1 MLLFCLRSY
10 GLDVALTVANREAK
24 AKTAECITSGIPF
37 AQGILK
43 DAGSLRLLSGGIEIP
58 AQFLPTAYWPDKSIR
73 WLLTDF
79 QVSLPASGS
88 VALTLQTGRAAAPV
102 SGITVSNQANQ
113 LTINTR
119 AATFVFNKKKFVVH
133 GSTFEVTSSGK
144 TYRAVPPSNGWTIEE
159 RGPMKVIVRVD
170 GTWSK
175 TLKNN
180 LNRFRARLVFYR
192 DKSDIRAFLTFRNNN
207 SFGWDPGGRPGK
219 PDLVLTGARFG
230 INLLKPG
237 AKYVFGSGVEKT
249 WEISIAANG
258 QPAIIENR
266 YAGNGSIAPGYAA
279 ARLLAVATPS
289 YYSSTRAWGPIVPP
303 LSGFPAEQQAD
314 FDLFEKLQRA
324 KVIQADVQNPPNII
338 GETLWQHLYQDIR
351 SWHDYGDLRWG
362 GDYGSLSGNHY
373 DWSMGMYLQFMRTG
387 RLPFADAAR
396 VFACHEIDMDIYH
409 TGADGYAYNYQK
421 NWESRPSHDNPGN
434 VFGCGRPSH
443 TWSSGYALHWLMT
456 GDPRGRDGYEELLEG
471 VRQYIYESF
480 NGEGYID
487 TNEIRIQ
494 GWLVENLITLYRIN
508 PMATLKTTSSGTKT
522 VSNAIKDILKSVF
535 DREAKAGKHGY
546 VYAGDP
552 PDPNTRQP
560 LMNCYFLEPAIHAY
574 EEVFKGCDNAYAV
587 KLFGLIRRM
596 TGWLMAITYGGDTN
610 NAGRYRP
617 RQIPYWIDI
626 KQPDQRE
633 GQIPYLLMAAN
644 AAGFC
649 YKATGNAS
657 YREYARTAFQD
668 YIRYLGVTGGDTY
681 IDASLRTPTCY
692 NSDVYV
698 DTESKIHGWSSRYG
712 QYYLDSIKGRIF

>member
-1 MLLFCLRSY
+1 
-10 GLDVALTVANREAK
+10 
-24 AKTAECITSGIPF
+24 
-37 AQGILK
+37 
-43 DAGSLRLLSGGIEIP
+43 
-58 AQFLPTAYWPDKSIR
+58 
-73 WLLTDF
+73 
-79 QVSLPASGS
+79 
-88 VALTLQTGRAAAPV
+88 
-102 SGITVSNQANQ
+102 
-113 LTINTR
+113 
-119 AATFVFNKKKFVVH
+119 
-133 GSTFEVTSSGK
+133 
-144 TYRAVPPSNGWTIEE
+144 
-159 RGPMKVIVRVD
+159 
-170 GTWSK
+170 
-175 TLKNN
+175 
-180 LNRFRARLVFYR
+180 
-192 DKSDIRAFLTFRNNN
+192 
-207 SFGWDPGGRPGK
+207 
-219 PDLVLTGARFG
+219 
-230 INLLKPG
+230 
-237 AKYVFGSGVEKT
+237 
-249 WEISIAANG
+249 
-258 QPAIIENR
+258 
-266 YAGNGSIAPGYAA
+266 
-279 ARLLAVATPS
+279 
-289 YYSSTRAWGPIVPP
+289 
-303 LSGFPAEQQAD
+303 
-314 FDLFEKLQRA
+314 
-324 KVIQADVQNPPNII
+324 
-338 GETLWQHLYQDIR
+338 
-351 SWHDYGDLRWG
+351 
-362 GDYGSLSGNHY
+362 
-373 DWSMGMYLQFMRTG
+373 
-387 RLPFADAAR
+387 
-396 VFACHEIDMDIYH
+396 
-409 TGADGYAYNYQK
+409 
-421 NWESRPSHDNPGN
+421 
-434 VFGCGRPSH
+434 
-443 TWSSGYALHWLMT
+443 MT

-681 IDASLRTPTCY
+681 IDPSLRTPTCY